1 MMLWAA
7 TLTLMLSAQTDPG
20 DPGET
25 LRDTPAANAT
35 TATTTTTSDDLAVEA
50 RDTAILQRIEG
61 QLSVG
66 VDLDD
71 SDRASLLRLIDSPS
85 PRARA
90 LAAAVLPWLDPAV
103 AAPPLVRA
111 CRDADP
117 RVRATAGQSLVAL
130 ARRLGDAERETAV
143 AAALGLMDDP
153 VDEVACAGAEVLG
166 ALRPPG
172 ITDAFEARAATAN
185 DVRYGCFVRF
195 GGLPVRSVKL
205 PPLPDRPVE
214 VDDPALTP
222 PSVPAA
228 LPAEHQPRWIFIAT
242 AASSGLLIGGALPSA
257 LAPARDVL
265 VYDDAF
271 TRLSRQDVSFL
282 SQAGVALASGA
293 AAGGAAWLLDEQLA
307 LTPPEQIAVFGGA
320 GSAAVLGA
328 SLGFILDVKGGGPAW
343 ILAGSTAAGLVG
355 ATALTAFTDVSAD
368 DNALM
373 MAVAGMGG
381 LAGGL
386 GVFAAVPVALEDVGG
401 VGRTDFGLGTA
412 LGAAGAATLVTLAM
426 SPVVEVPA
434 ARSAAVGVGGFLGA
448 GLVGGI
454 AFAVVPADL
463 DTGSRLAAG
472 AGLAGQVLGMAS
484 ALFIPDAW
492 LGLDDDAVVDD
503 RQAPGPEP
511 KP

>member
-1 MMLWAA
+1 MMLSAA

-20 DPGET
+20 DSGEA
-25 LRDTPAANAT
+25 LRDTPTTSAT
-35 TATTTTTSDDLAVEA
+35 TPAATTTTIDGDAAVEA
-50 RDTAILQRIEG
+50 RDIAVLQRIEG

-66 VDLDD
+66 AELDD
-71 SDRASLLRLIDSPS
+71 ADRASLLRLVDSPS
-85 PRARA
+85 ARARA

-111 CRDADP
+111 CRDADA

-130 ARRLGDAERETAV
+130 ARRLGDAERETAI
-143 AAALGLMDDP
+143 AAGLGLMDDP
-153 VDEVACAGAEVLG
+153 VDEVACAGAELLG

-172 ITDAFEARAATAN
+172 VGDAFEARATTAN

-195 GGLPVRSVKL
+195 GGLPVRAVKL

-214 VDDPALTP
+214 VDSAVLAP
-222 PSVPAA
+222 PSTPAPLPEERVPG
-228 LPAEHQPRWIFIAT
+228 WIFIAT
-242 AASSGLLIGGALPSA
+242 AASSGLIIGGALPSA
-257 LAPARDVL
+257 LVPARDVL
-265 VYDDAF
+265 VYDDGF
-271 TRLSRQDVSFL
+271 SRLSRQDVSFV
-282 SQAGVALASGA
+282 SQAGVAVATSA

-307 LTPPEQIAVFGGA
+307 LSPSEQIAVFGGA

-328 SLGFILDVKGGGPAW
+328 SLGFILDLKGGGPAW
-343 ILAGSTAAGLVG
+343 MLAGTTAVGLTG
-355 ATALTAFTDVSAD
+355 ATALTAFTTVTAD

-373 MAVAGMGG
+373 MAAAGMGG

-412 LGAAGAATLVTLAM
+412 LGVAGAAGLLTLAV

-434 ARSAAVGVGGFLGA
+434 ARSAAVSVGGFLGA
-448 GLVGGI
+448 GVVGGI
-454 AFAVVPADL
+454 AFAVVPSDL
-463 DTGSRLAAG
+463 DTGSRIAAG
-472 AGLAGQVLGMAS
+472 AGLAGQVVGMAS
-484 ALFIPDAW
+484 AFFIPDAW
-492 LGLDDDAVVDD
+492 LGLDGSDLVDAP
-503 RQAPGPEP
+503 APPEP